1 MWKSTLQSSLMCS
14 CFYPVLILAF
24 FFPLVFGEK
33 DAVKPNATTSEEKMA
48 VPTTYA
54 DLGKSARDVF
64 TMGYGFGLIKLDL
77 KTKSENAL
85 EFTSSGLANMETT
98 KVMGSLETKY

>member
-1 MWKSTLQSSLMCS
+1 
-14 CFYPVLILAF
+14 
-24 FFPLVFGEK
+24 
-33 DAVKPNATTSEEKMA
+33 MA

-98 KVMGSLETKY
+98 KVMGKEGEHWCTVGTEIIVFSNKVMPQFSSASSNIFSSHSE